1 MTITTLSG
9 QDFRNFKALHLECSP
24 RLNLIVGCNGTGK
37 TNLLELIHFLGRTRS
52 FRTHQGERLI
62 RYGQDRCMARG
73 TVVQNGSA
81 PAAITVQRD
90 RKGVQIRHAQQT
102 LKNVAELV
110 PWFPIQVI
118 GPESHQLLQGGPQY
132 RRRYLDWG
140 VFHVEQGFYPS
151 WQRYSRALQQRNAAL
166 RKGAGAPQ
174 IRAWDGELEQAA
186 GEIDGHRRAYLQQL
200 STSVRSMV
208 GELLG
213 VEDLTLDYRRGWPGD
228 QSLTDTLSQFLE
240 RDRERGFTR
249 YGPHRAD
256 LAISMAGRPARDWI
270 SRGQQK
276 LLVISLL
283 LAQAQAYSALT
294 ENSSLLL
301 VDDLAAEL
309 DHEHRM
315 LVFNLLVRSEAQL
328 FLTALDQESWITP
341 PDLEARMFHVE
352 HGNVSEMV

>member
-1 MTITTLSG
+1 
-9 QDFRNFKALHLECSP
+9 
-24 RLNLIVGCNGTGK
+24 
-37 TNLLELIHFLGRTRS
+37 HFLGRTRS

-62 RYGQDRCMARG
+62 RYGQDRCIVRG
-73 TVVQNGSA
+73 TVVRNGSA
-81 PAAITVQRD
+81 PSAITVQRD
-90 RKGVQIRHAQQT
+90 RKGVQVRYAQQT
-102 LKNVAELV
+102 LKNVAELA

-118 GPESHQLLQGGPQY
+118 GPESHQLLQGGPKY

-140 VFHVEQGFYPS
+140 VFHVEQGFFPS

-166 RKGAGAPQ
+166 RKGAVAHQ

-186 GEIDGHRRAYLQQL
+186 GEIDGYRRSYLQRL
-200 STSVRSMV
+200 SHFVGDIVR
-208 GELLG
+208 ELLD
-213 VEDLTLDYRRGWPGD
+213 VEDLTLDYRPGWHDD
-228 QSLTDTLSQFLE
+228 QSLTESLNRFLE

-256 LAISMAGRPARDWI
+256 LAISIGGRPARDWI

-283 LAQAQAYSALT
+283 LAQAQAYSELT

-301 VDDLAAEL
+301 IDDLAAEL
-309 DHEHRM
+309 DHEYRKRA
-315 LVFNLLVRSEAQL
+315 FNLLIRTEAQL
-328 FLTALDQESWITP
+328 FLTALDRESWITP
-341 PDLEARMFHVE
+341 SDLGARMFHVE